1 MKKARLQISDAL
13 SQQSTDKRIDILRRI
28 GQVGSI
34 SEAARAAGVS
44 YKAAWQALDT
54 LSNLAGVPLVARVV
68 GGSGGGGAVLTPA
81 GHSVLDA
88 ADQMNQARQEVLL
101 HIGQQEK
108 RLPAVANLSALAL
121 RTSMRNQF
129 PCTVKSLK
137 LSGGAVRVE
146 LALSSQATFFSK
158 ITKESAELLGL
169 KAGLSVLALFKATAV
184 AVGVAWQMDDGYNR
198 LDGQVTRASRAKM
211 GGEVAIVT
219 PSGLQL
225 VGFAPAGIVMK
236 AGDQAMA
243 RVEESAIVIALG

>member
-1 MKKARLQISDAL
+1 MKKVKLQIGDVL
-13 SQQSTDKRIDILRRI
+13 RQQSTDKRIDILRRI

-54 LSNLAGVPLVARVV
+54 LSNLAGVPLVERVV
-68 GGSGGGGAVLTPA
+68 GGAGGGGAVLTPA

-101 HIGQQEK
+101 QIEQQDK
-108 RLPAVANLSALAL
+108 RFPATANLSALAL

-146 LALSSQATFFSK
+146 LALSSQAAFSSK

-169 KAGLSVLALFKATAV
+169 HTGLSVLALFKATAV
-184 AVGVAWQMDDGYNR
+184 AVGVAWQMASGYN
-198 LDGQVTRASRAKM
+198 LLAGQVTRASRSKT
-211 GGEVAIVT
+211 GGEVALLT
-219 PSGLQL
+219 TSGLQL
-225 VGFAPAGIVMK
+225 VGFAPAGMMMK
-236 AGDQAMA
+236 AGDHAVA
-243 RVEESAIVIALG
+243 RVEESAVVIALS